1 MRLWS
6 LDPALLD
13 RQGLTACW
21 REALLAQAVLLG
33 RTKGYTAHPQLDRF
47 RAHPEPVTAV
57 GAYLHAV
64 RAAAAEHG
72 YRFDADRVHRPAD
85 ERTLSTE
92 RIPVTSGQL
101 DHEWQHLLR
110 KLAVRSPEHHA
121 ALVAAGTTPAAHP
134 LFVVVPGAVAAWERA
149 A

>member
-33 RTKGYTAHPQLDRF
+33 RTRGYTAHPQLDRF
-47 RAHPEPVTAV
+47 REHPDPVTAV

-64 RAAAAEHG
+64 RDAATRRG
-72 YRFDADRVHRPAD
+72 YRFDAARIDRPLD
-85 ERTLSTE
+85 EVTRSAA
-92 RIPVTSGQL
+92 RIPVTTGQL
-101 DHEWQHLLR
+101 DHEWEHLLG
-110 KLAVRSPEHHA
+110 KLAARSPEHRA
-121 ALVAAGTTPAAHP
+121 RLLASGTGPAAHP
-134 LFVVVPGAVAAWERA
+134 LFVVVPGDVAGWERA

>member
-47 RAHPEPVTAV
+47 REHPQPTAAIS
-57 GAYLHAV
+57 AYLHGV
-64 RAAAAEHG
+64 RDEATRRG
-72 YRFDADRVHRPAD
+72 YQFDARRIAQPLD
-85 ERTLSTE
+85 EHTCSTA
-92 RIPVTSGQL
+92 RIVVTAGQL
-101 DHEWQHLLR
+101 DLEWQHLLQ
-110 KLAVRSPEHHA
+110 KLAIRSPTHRA
-121 ALVAAGTTPAAHP
+121 QIVSTGPPAPHP
-134 LFVVVPGAVAAWERA
+134 LFVVVPGPVASWERA
-149 A
+149 S